1 MALGQLRAA
10 PVRGKQL
17 SPGEPWNEL
26 FLSNP
31 VMVLRIGQVLD

>member
-1 MALGQLRAA
+1 MAPGQLRAA
-10 PVRGKQL
+10 PSAVNSYHL
-17 SPGEPWNEL
+17 ANEL